1 MFRWLGKNFSTFLL
15 ALLLGIAAWV
25 AAVNESDPDEVLTYP
40 VPITLEIVGQDTAL
54 LITNTYS
61 KQIEL
66 TLRAPRSVW
75 EELVVNEASIHAIL
89 DLSGYG
95 VGEHTVVPQIQIG
108 IQPVKVISFAPV
120 AVTLNLDELVT
131 TTFPVVLSLIGKPSI
146 GYQAGSVDY
155 TPEEITV
162 SGPKSQV
169 ARVETVQVEFDLS
182 DVRESIDENLSV
194 RALDKFNQEVN
205 GVSLSPDLIRLL
217 IPVSQQGGYRDVAVK
232 VIINGQ
238 VASLYRLTN
247 ISVFPPVVTLYS
259 SDSALISELP
269 GVVETEPLDISDIR
283 ADISA
288 RLKLILPENILIVGD
303 QTVLVNASVEAI
315 LGSLTISEKTLE
327 IVNLDPN
334 LSAVL
339 SSLTVDVIVSGPL
352 PALDALSLT
361 DLRVFV
367 DLSGL
372 GIGTHQLVP
381 SFEILNDDIQVQ
393 SLLPESIEVILSE
406 TSLLKP
412 TPLP

>member
-131 TTFPVVLSLIGKPSI
+131 TTFPVALSLIGKPSI
-146 GYQAGSVDY
+146 GYQAGSVNY

-232 VIINGQ
+232 VIIKGQ
-238 VASLYRLTN
+238 VANLYRLTN

-315 LGSLTISEKTLE
+315 LGSLTISDKTLE
-327 IVNLDPN
+327 IINLDPN

-339 SSLTVDVIVSGPL
+339 SSLTVDVIISGPL